1 MACESDRLSRV
12 SSYYETLGLEPT
24 ADRSGVELVRPD
36 LSGVADMTLERL
48 EFARQPLS
56 VRVQGGRGRVTPHPS
71 LNASS

>member
-1 MACESDRLSRV
+1 MLLLVR
-12 SSYYETLGLEPT
+12 TMLGLEPT